1 MNDFIG
7 IDIVGLEEVLQGLEK
22 LPIEAADN
30 GVESANNYMLEV
42 LKQYARSHR
51 GEPFKWSSPAQR
63 RAAMAKMRAQGGPPY
78 RRTQALR
85 KGWHLLGNGRNQ
97 IIVNEIPY
105 AKFVKD
111 PPIEGHRLREWT
123 SIEEDAKKSMT
134 KLLQR
139 FEEGVRKAIKKLGL

>member
-7 IDIVGLEEVLQGLEK
+7 IDIVGLDEVLQK
-22 LPIEAADN
+22 MDQLPTEAAGA
-30 GVESANNYMLEV
+30 GVESANSYMLEV
-42 LKQYARSHR
+42 LKQYARSHK
-51 GEPFKWSSPAQR
+51 GEPFKWTSPAQR
-63 RAAMAKMRAQGGPPY
+63 RAAFAAMRAQGGPPY

-85 KGWHLLGNGRNQ
+85 KGWHLLGKGQNQ

-111 PPIEGHRLREWT
+111 PPIVGHKLREWT
-123 SIEEDAKKSMT
+123 SIEEDVKKSMV

-139 FEEGVRKAIKKLGL
+139 FDEGVRKAIKKLGL